1 MLKWVL
7 AGLIFSQDE
16 FKIKLEGVSET
27 LSEDN
32 FTMAFKRWLERCKKV
47 VCIGN
52 RYTDK
57 S

>member
-1 MLKWVL
+1 MLKRVL

-52 RYTDK
+52 GYTDK